1 MHLCA
6 PSVGQSRLALAPGLN
21 HSGGSTLLGTANGL
35 TTSPSPAGESSFDI
49 EFDFAHHALRMR
61 KSDGRERRF
70 ALSPMS
76 VADFHRQVMAAL
88 TELDI
93 AVSIYTRPVEVV
105 EATAFE
111 QDHAPASYD
120 ADTVNRIWRAFVH
133 ADRAFKVFPR
143 RFQGNPRPPP
153 FL

>member
-1 MHLCA
+1 
-6 PSVGQSRLALAPGLN
+6 
-21 HSGGSTLLGTANGL
+21 
-35 TTSPSPAGESSFDI
+35 
-49 EFDFAHHALRMR
+49 MR
-61 KSDGRERRF
+61 RSDGRERRF

-111 QDHAPASYD
+111 QDHAHASYD
-120 ADTVNRIWRAFVH
+120 ADTVNRIWRAFVQ
-133 ADRAFKVFPR
+133 ADRVFRSEEHTSELQSLMRITSDVFCFKK
-143 RFQGNPRPPP
+143 QKH
-153 FL
+153 

>member
-105 EATAFE
+105 EATAFD
-111 QDHAPASYD
+111 QAHAHASHD
-120 ADTVNRIWRAFVH
+120 EDPVNRNYHQLVQASASVTGLPER
-133 ADRAFKVFPR
+133 
-143 RFQGNPRPPP
+143 N
-153 FL
+153 

>member
-1 MHLCA
+1 
-6 PSVGQSRLALAPGLN
+6 
-21 HSGGSTLLGTANGL
+21 
-35 TTSPSPAGESSFDI
+35 
-49 EFDFAHHALRMR
+49 MR

-111 QDHAPASYD
+111 QDHAHASYD
-120 ADTVNRIWRAFVH
+120 ADTVNRIWRAFVQ
-133 ADRAFKVFPR
+133 ADRVFKVFR
-143 RFQGNPRPPP
+143 ARFQGTSSPSHFFWGAFDLAVTRSSVRAAPLPPCAAPARPDRASQGG
-153 FL
+153 FGN